1 MKIEAYGMGRMAA
14 QYGEENNIPIPND
27 ILTELARMYGMD
39 PEELMKVFVKGMMI
53 EREDLGKRNGPEG

>member
-1 MKIEAYGMGRMAA
+1 MGRMAA